1 MTIRTPD
8 NEGQQRTPEDR
19 DGQSA
24 RRTEK
29 VWVRRHKREDHFKG
43 KLNVN
48 GHWRRGRP
56 KKKENPFERLMRLL
70 MEVKKLQ
77 EDEAR
82 LFQEAQEALPEFIA
96 WEPGRR
102 SKRRPQRTDGASRAS
117 RSLIFSPE
125 DAQVIVALLKR
136 TTPCLDDSTLA
147 RAGLR
152 RTVTVQSTS

>member
-1 MTIRTPD
+1 MTIRRPD
-8 NEGQQRTPEDR
+8 KKGPQRGAEDH

-29 VWVRRHKREDHFKG
+29 IWIRRHRREDHFKG
-43 KLNVN
+43 KLNVK

-56 KKKENPFERLMRLL
+56 KKRENPFERVMRLL
-70 MEVKKLQ
+70 VEVIKIQ

-82 LFQEAQEALPEFIA
+82 FVYEMREALADYIA
-96 WEPGRR
+96 WKPGRR
-102 SKRRPQRTDGASRAS
+102 RERGPQHRDGASQTS
-117 RSLIFSPE
+117 RSLQLSPE

-152 RTVTVQSTS
+152 RIAMVQATS